1 MCAMRVC
8 AITAL
13 GVYTLC
19 TKSDGFNTALR
30 AQAHYARITLLR
42 NPFRHERDHEGIG
55 LCRRLQTMRA
65 LSPDL
70 HFPSVMDLP

>member
-8 AITAL
+8 AITTL

-19 TKSDGFNTALR
+19 TKSDGFKAALR
-30 AQAHYARITLLR
+30 VSAHYALITLLR

-70 HFPSVMDLP
+70 QFPSAKDLP